1 VALLPSRKRRES
13 RRVSGAAAGCYA
25 VLWRRDRAGPAAE
38 HIPGP
43 TQGDSGMKR
52 MLLLALFAGLLGA
65 VPARA
70 ANPVVVMETSMGTIK
85 IELYPEKAPIT
96 VKNFLGYV
104 DDKFYDDTIFH
115 RVMGKENTDKMED
128 FMIQG
133 GGFTKDHKEKKTKE
147 QIKNES
153 NNGLSNKRGTIAM
166 ARLRQPDTASA
177 QFYINVKDN
186 DFLDGRDQPTGYTVF
201 GKVIEG
207 MDVVDKIKAV
217 KTGEKKFTVPDPRDP
232 TKTVETTFENVPQED
247 LVIKS
252 VRVEKPK

>member
-1 VALLPSRKRRES
+1 
-13 RRVSGAAAGCYA
+13 
-25 VLWRRDRAGPAAE
+25 
-38 HIPGP
+38 
-43 TQGDSGMKR
+43 MKR
-52 MLLLALFAGLLGA
+52 VFLLAVFAGLLGA
-65 VPARA
+65 GSASA

-85 IELYPEKAPIT
+85 IELYPDKAPIT

-104 DDKFYDDTIFH
+104 DDKFYDDTVFH
-115 RVMGKENTDKMED
+115 RVMGMENTDKKED

-133 GGFTKDHKEKKTKE
+133 GGFGKDHKEKKTKE

-166 ARLRQPDTASA
+166 ARLRAPDSASA

-186 DFLDGRDQPTGYTVF
+186 DFLDGKDQPTGYTVF

-217 KTGEKKFTVPDPRDP
+217 KTGEKKFTVPDPRDA
-232 TKTVETTFENVPQED
+232 TKTIEATFENVPDED
-247 LVIKS
+247 IVIKAI
-252 VRVEKPK
+252 RVAK